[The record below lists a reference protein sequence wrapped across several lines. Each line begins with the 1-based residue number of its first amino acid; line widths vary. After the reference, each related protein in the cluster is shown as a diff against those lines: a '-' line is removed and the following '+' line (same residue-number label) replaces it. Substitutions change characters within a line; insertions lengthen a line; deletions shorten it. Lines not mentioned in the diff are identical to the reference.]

1 MTTNTTTI
9 LTPEE
14 MLETANRITEAT
26 GLTTQDRLFVLQK
39 LLDTIKRRQGIAQIT
54 KSLTML
60 HLKTL
65 IRAYTV
71 MKEYEDSDDSDGTK
85 SDDCNFA
92 KDA

>member
-1 MTTNTTTI
+1 MTNTTTI

-14 MLETANRITEAT
+14 MLETADRITEAT

-39 LLDTIKRRQGIAQIT
+39 LLDTIRRRQGIAQIT
-54 KSLTML
+54 KSLTMM

-65 IRAYTV
+65 IRCYEH
-71 MKEYEDSDDSDGTK
+71 MQEYEDDKDDCDGTK